1 MEDYILPAELAGQLA
16 ELYANM
22 EKRYNTVAA
31 ELDFSCAGCPDNC
44 CDSYFQH
51 HTYIEWA
58 YLWTG
63 VRSLPAGELDEIMA
77 RAVSYIKH
85 SEAMLRRGV
94 LPDLMCPLNREGLCS
109 LYSHRLMI
117 CRLHGVPATL
127 SRPDGR
133 VLQFPGCFR
142 CQELVARKREEGRDL
157 PALERFDLYQ
167 RLAEL
172 EISLLGSG
180 RRAVPKVKMT
190 IARMLLYG
198 PPRPGRSVCTG

>member
-16 ELYANM
+16 ELYAEM
-22 EKRYNTVAA
+22 ERRYAVAA
-31 ELDFSCAGCPDNC
+31 ADLDFSCIGCPDNC

-63 VRSLPAGELDEIMA
+63 LRSLPAGELDEIMN
-77 RAVSYIKH
+77 RAASYIKH
-85 SEAMLRRGV
+85 GEAMLRRGA

-133 VLQFPGCFR
+133 VLHFPGCFR
-142 CQELVARKREEGRDL
+142 CQELVARKQKKCQDL
-157 PALERFDLYQ
+157 PALERFDLYK

-172 EISLLGSG
+172 EISLLDSGS
-180 RRAVPKVKMT
+180 RALPKVKMT
-190 IARMLLYG
+190 IAQMLLYE
-198 PPRPGRSVCTG
+198 PPLPGRSVCPE